1 MKILN
6 PPNGFVS
13 MHDPYT
19 RLRGNTIIKRGGWS
33 PAPRRMDIYTVQ
45 CAWCNR
51 VARVSGEW
59 TEGIVFGRITHGI
72 CPECFQKHKPKGK
85 KNG

>member
-19 RLRGNTIIKRGGWS
+19 RLRGGRVTMRGAWASKG
-33 PAPRRMDIYTVQ
+33 RRNGEYRLV
-45 CAWCNR
+45 CAWCG
-51 VARVSGEW
+51 RVSRESGGW
-59 TEGIVFGRITHGI
+59 TAGITTGTVTHGM
-72 CPECFQKHKPKGK
+72 CPKCFAKHKPKGK